1 MVAHDIASM
10 FLLNKHSL
18 ATVSIPCSSV
28 IEAENVVSNL
38 RNISTG
44 LTFLTSSSAQNIVK

>member
-38 RNISTG
+38 RNISAG
-44 LTFLTSSSAQNIVK
+44 LTFRTSSSAQNIVK